1 MSYFAA
7 VSAHRGMAKKKPASK
22 KSSNGKPTGK
32 ATPSKKASSND
43 KAKTST
49 KASSSSKKTDVKT
62 ATKTLA
68 KPNGT
73 SSGGKKTV
81 EAKTSTKKIAG
92 GGGNEGLQHFKAK
105 ANGTQDD
112 KGLNPQTYQMLR
124 QDIISTLWKYDEIT
138 LDELSA
144 AMEKI
149 HGKNFVSASL
159 KYIQQVVSDLINIDL
174 IEQIDR
180 DTNRS
185 IYRIRQRL
193 SE

>member
-1 MSYFAA
+1 
-7 VSAHRGMAKKKPASK
+7 MAKKKA
-22 KSSNGKPTGK
+22 
-32 ATPSKKASSND
+32 
-43 KAKTST
+43 
-49 KASSSSKKTDVKT
+49 SSKKTTNDKASGKSASSKKSGSGKSKPAKPAASKSNAAPSGKSDVKT
-62 ATKTLA
+62 ATRPLA

-73 SSGGKKTV
+73 SGGGKKSV
-81 EAKTSTKKIAG
+81 ETKSSVTKKIAG
-92 GGGNEGLQHFKAK
+92 GGGNEGLRNFKAK
-105 ANGTQDD
+105 ANGSHDD

-138 LDELSA
+138 FDELCA

-149 HGKNFVSASL
+149 HGKNFVSDSL
-159 KYIQQVVSDLINIDL
+159 KYIRQVVSDLINIEL

-180 DTNRS
+180 DASRS

>member
-1 MSYFAA
+1 MPLYS
-7 VSAHRGMAKKKPASK
+7 SGMAKKKVPAK
-22 KSSNGKPTGK
+22 KSSGVKSSGKSSPKKSAVNGK
-32 ATPSKKASSND
+32 SKP
-43 KAKTST
+43 ST
-49 KASSSSKKTDVKT
+49 KASLSKNDVKT
-62 ATKTLA
+62 TTKPLA
-68 KPNGT
+68 KANGK
-73 SSGGKKTV
+73 SNGGKKSV
-81 EAKTSTKKIAG
+81 ETKSTATKKIAG
-92 GGGNEGLQHFKAK
+92 GGGNEGLQNFKAK

-138 LDELSA
+138 FDELSA

-149 HGKNFVSASL
+149 HGKNFVNDSV
-159 KYIQQVVSDLINIDL
+159 KYIKQVISDLINIDL

-180 DTNRS
+180 DVNRS